1 MIILYIQGLFIR
13 MLSILSPDVNIRVMT
28 KDEVLELL
36 NNEHIDY
43 ELVEHQAVFTIDE
56 MLGAGIPHPEL
67 IAKNLFVRDD
77 KKRHYYLISVKE
89 DRRVDLREFER
100 ERCTRRLS
108 FASEEDLG
116 RLLSLSKGGVTPMG
130 LLNDREGKVELYIDR
145 YFEDKLIGV
154 HPMVN
159 TATVFLSSSDLV
171 SLIEKHGSKVS
182 WL

>member
-1 MIILYIQGLFIR
+1 
-13 MLSILSPDVNIRVMT
+13 MT

-100 ERCTRRLS
+100 ARCTRRLS

-159 TATVFLSSSDLV
+159 TSTVFLSSSDLV